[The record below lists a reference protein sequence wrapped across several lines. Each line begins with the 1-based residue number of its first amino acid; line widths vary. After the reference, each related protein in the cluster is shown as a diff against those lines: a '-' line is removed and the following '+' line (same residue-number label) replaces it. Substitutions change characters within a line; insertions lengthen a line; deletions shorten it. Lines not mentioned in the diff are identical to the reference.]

1 MTPTDFHLLPPRELT
16 PQPYS
21 QVYARLDIVERAL
34 NDMRVRTVLEQKVEE
49 LMTTK
54 VSA

>member
-21 QVYARLDIVERAL
+21 KERDGIDL
-34 NDMRVRTVLEQKVEE
+34 VNPGDRE
-49 LMTTK
+49 LRQNFYE
-54 VSA
+54 VSRHTEVNI